1 MPLNYYPII
10 SQGSASFRSSNDT
23 LRWIIF
29 KPPYLCCLFLLP
41 LQSMM
46 ASLLHPSTAPPPPV
60 SRPHLCISPGGDL
73 QLIAIQRAPSLY
85 IHLIDGVNGKDYQIT
100 DWTVIL

>member
-1 MPLNYYPII
+1 MLSLSAAIAVYDGVTATPLHRP
-10 SQGSASFRSSNDT
+10 
-23 LRWIIF
+23 
-29 KPPYLCCLFLLP
+29 
-41 LQSMM
+41 
-46 ASLLHPSTAPPPPV
+46 TAPPPPV

-100 DWTVIL
+100 D